1 MGLPDN
7 LESLSIEELQ
17 AMHDNMAAQVAS
29 SGASFEPASYPQRI
43 AGGLATALSGGTFG
57 LSDKLIEAASFDPQA
72 REKLDFLKNQYAQ
85 SAGSGLTAA
94 TSIGGSLLTPVGQI
108 GKAIGA
114 PKAASAVLDYASKIP
129 AGRFLAQRAVDF
141 VPGAIM
147 SGTAGYNNAPEGQ
160 ELETA
165 INDAIIGGGASMLL
179 SPAGRALSNSKSTA
193 EKMARAQEAKA
204 FGLSSNDIAK
214 SATISPSAAIE
225 EGETL
230 IQTQLSKILEDV
242 DAKTAKSGDELFA
255 RVVSKK
261 NQLGAKYDEIVAT
274 ANEINGGKS
283 IKFNAADKKSIL
295 DWIDSPAVPT
305 GMKEELKGVASKAIE
320 NFNTSKNASLNPF
333 AQLKTDRTSYNAAFK
348 DINPDAATLLSKQM
362 RKLFSA
368 KLKASLSQVSG
379 NKEVGAA
386 LARDLTELDKAY
398 APYAALR
405 NSIAKIKGKDATSL
419 SLEDAL
425 KSIGTTAGLGTFIKT
440 GFEKGGIVGGLA
452 TTAVA
457 APALMFARTPGGA
470 LSTSRFVEGAGKVSG
485 ALGNLMTRGLNP
497 LVANYAGSVGRSNKE
512 FAKQKE
518 IDAVLADIPDSDP
531 AASKRDI
538 SFSQESLPPL
548 IQAMISVESNKN
560 PRAVSK
566 AGAIGLMQL
575 MPANAKKLGID
586 PLDPMQNIFGGMQIL
601 DEEIKRFKDPLLALA
616 AYNAG
621 SPQVNAAIKKAGSR
635 DWDKVKKYLPA
646 ETRAYPAKIMA
657 AMNKLETSTKG

>member
-179 SPAGRALSNSKSTA
+179 SPA
-193 EKMARAQEAKA
+193 ARTLTGARDAGKAIEASQEAKA
-204 FGLSSNDIAK
+204 LGLTSRDIAK
-214 SATISPSAAIE
+214 SALFSGADDES
-225 EGETL
+225 TL
-230 IQTQLSKILEDV
+230 IQQQVKQILG
-242 DAKTAKSGDELFA
+242 DAKATSAQSGDELFGNIL
-255 RVVSKK
+255 K
-261 NQLGAKYDEIVAT
+261 NRDKLSSQYDELMMT
-274 ANEINGGKS
+274 ANKLAGKDGV
-283 IKFNAADKKSIL
+283 KLTATDKKSVI
-295 DWIDSPAVPT
+295 DWINSDQVPT
-305 GMKEELKGVASKAIE
+305 SDKKILKKLLDTTVKE
-320 NFNTSKNASLNPF
+320 FNETSGSSGNPF
-333 AQLKTDRTSYNAAFK
+333 KQLMTDRTKLNKVYQEA
-348 DINPDAATLLSKQM
+348 NPDSVDKLNKQL
-362 RKLFSA
+362 RKMFNA
-368 KLKASLSQVSG
+368 KLKASLGVKVQDSG
-379 NKEVGAA
+379 V
-386 LARDLTELDKAY
+386 ARNFGEQLSALDKAY
-398 APYAALR
+398 APYSALR
-405 NSIAKIKGKDATSL
+405 SAIAKSKGKDVMSMSL
-419 SLEDAL
+419 DDAL
-425 KSIGTTAGLGTFIKT
+425 KSVATTGGMGSFIKT
-440 GFEKGGIVGGLA
+440 AFDKGGVLGGTAA
-452 TTAVA
+452 TAMSI
-457 APALMFARTPGGA
+457 PALMFARTPGGA
-470 LSTSRFVEGAGKVSG
+470 LQSAEAARKIGGAIGKVG
-485 ALGNLMTRGLNP
+485 DVGQANINK
-497 LVANYAGSVGRSNKE
+497 LVGNYAGSVGRSNKE

-575 MPANAKKLGID
+575 MPANAKKFGID

-601 DEEIKRFKDPLLALA
+601 DEEMKRYKDPVVALA
-616 AYNAG
+616 AYNLG
-621 SPQVNAAIKKAGSR
+621 SKKMNDAIKMAGTKEWR
-635 DWDKVKKYLPA
+635 ILKNFVPE
-646 ETRAYPAKIMA
+646 ETREYPAKVLA